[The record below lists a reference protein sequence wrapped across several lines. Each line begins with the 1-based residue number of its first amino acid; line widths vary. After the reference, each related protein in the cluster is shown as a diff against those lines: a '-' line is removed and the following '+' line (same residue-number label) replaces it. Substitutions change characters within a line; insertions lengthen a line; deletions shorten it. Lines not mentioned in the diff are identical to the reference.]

1 MKDRRSPFKIRTMI
15 TAIAIVAF
23 LALTCLL
30 AFGTGWNNVLSPDRN
45 ELVFAD
51 RNREYGAYK
60 IRQEHHRTM
69 VLALGIGLGLVGI
82 GVVLPRLFTSAS
94 VEHDIPQV
102 RITDFIFD
110 QIVEPAKPVEPVQPQ
125 KVLPRTDPPL
135 VPKGI
140 PIAVDRDSIA
150 TAPKDTTGTGD
161 PDPGPKGGDP
171 GPKGGDPGPKVGG
184 TGGGTG
190 SDDDKPIE
198 GYQADEMP
206 EYPGGTKALYKYLG
220 DEVEYP
226 QIDVKAERSGR
237 VVVGFVVL
245 EDGTVSDATVLLGV
259 SPTLDAEALR
269 VVKKMKKWKPGK
281 ARGKDV
287 KVRYK
292 LPIVFTLAP

>member
-1 MKDRRSPFKIRTMI
+1 MI

-45 ELVFAD
+45 ELVFAG

-69 VLALGIGLGLVGI
+69 LLAMGIGLGLVGTALF
-82 GVVLPRLFTSAS
+82 VPKLFTDPVVKTGIAYVPIPEDVVFEMVD
-94 VEHDIPQV
+94 VEVIKPKDIIKPAV
-102 RITDFIFD
+102 
-110 QIVEPAKPVEPVQPQ
+110 VEPPRPDPVVPSGI
-125 KVLPRTDPPL
+125 L
-135 VPKGI
+135 V
-140 PIAVDRDSIA
+140 AVDSTVTAPVDTAA
-150 TAPKDTTGTGD
+150 TAPDPNPGPKGGGG
-161 PDPGPKGGDP
+161 PDPGPKTGG
-171 GPKGGDPGPKVGG
+171 GGG
-184 TGGGTG
+184 TIPGGGTG
-190 SDDDKPIE
+190 AIE
-198 GYQADEMP
+198 GYQADEQP

-226 QIDVKAERSGR
+226 EIDVRADRSGR
-237 VVVGFVVL
+237 VVVGFVVT
-245 EDGTVSDATVLLGV
+245 EDGTIADATVLMGV

-281 ARGKDV
+281 AHGRDV

-292 LPIVFTLAP
+292 LPIVFKLAP